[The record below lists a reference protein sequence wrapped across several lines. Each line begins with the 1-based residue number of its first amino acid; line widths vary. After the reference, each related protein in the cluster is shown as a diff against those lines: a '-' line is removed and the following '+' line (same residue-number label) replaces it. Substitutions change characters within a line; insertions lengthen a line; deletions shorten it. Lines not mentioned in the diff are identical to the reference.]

1 MAEAVLRSLRDGCLE
16 GEHAP
21 ALSIQDSLL
30 SPLASHAFRH
40 FLTSLLSLVANGKS
54 QSRGIVLVAFDRS
67 PSFYLDLFKS
77 AGFDTSTFDK
87 GTRILDCYTDPVGW
101 KDAVRQSGKN
111 SLITLVKNV
120 KDVDKLLCSI
130 VDLAKE
136 FSGEGKERVVVAID
150 SVSHILRHAPLSSV
164 LRLLSNLRCH
174 EKISSLFWLIHTD
187 LHEPKVVGSFEYI
200 STMVASLEP
209 IVQLPDYAN
218 GNSGNI
224 TSLEE
229 NYSKAKFNVRLKR
242 RNGRIKLFCEELL
255 IEQDS
260 VKFSSVPSISSVVT
274 QNLIPKVQFNL
285 QLSDKERMDRANV
298 VLPFEHQG
306 DGRNIDIYD
315 GRRSLGDGGNDPSS
329 TKSGGLLGQNKLS
342 NSNNNQLVRGEI
354 HYIRDSD
361 DEQADS
367 DEDPDDDLDI

>member
-174 EKISSLFWLIHTD
+174 
-187 LHEPKVVGSFEYI
+187 
-200 STMVASLEP
+200 
-209 IVQLPDYAN
+209 
-218 GNSGNI
+218 GNI